1 MTLNKKA
8 ALAALNKF
16 ALAGPALVKALRE
29 AGYTTREDA
38 RVLVLEWAAKKLD
51 CPLVKS
57 SHHLSKTAYILDAS
71 SPNYAA
77 ARQAV
82 GRMMDVLQGEKRVS
96 NKKEA
101 AEPVTVSRAQRAAAM
116 TFLASFEGK
125 TLADQIK
132 AAKAVLTVL
141 G

>member
-1 MTLNKKA
+1 MNKNAAFLALDAFAHSGPTLTQ
-8 ALAALNKF
+8 ALID
-16 ALAGPALVKALRE
+16 

-38 RVLVLEWAAKKLD
+38 RPVVVEWAAKRAR

-57 SHHLSKTAYILDAS
+57 EHHLSKTALVLDGAHA
-71 SPNYAA
+71 NAEK
-77 ARQAV
+77 ARRAISRV
-82 GRMMDVLQGEKRVS
+82 MKALKGEKRVS

-116 TFLASFEGK
+116 TFLASFDGK